1 MSQLKGPSST
11 LLGASLAGFSLWAS
25 AFRYRGFRFLWVS
38 LLFNSFAMWMEQLAL
53 GWLILEMTDSP
64 FMVGVAAA
72 VRLAPFLLI
81 GILAG
86 AVADWVDRHLFLR
99 FLTAAAGLVTVI
111 MAVLIISD
119 AIQVW
124 HALLLSLASGVFRA
138 FTATVRPSYVYDLVG
153 PNEALN
159 GMALASLSQRLGGVI
174 GSLAAGFLIV
184 TVDVGGAYLAMSA
197 SYVLATVILF
207 AITEV
212 GQAAPTERHPVVENI
227 RSSFRAMRGNRTL
240 VYLMALTASVEMLG
254 FSHQTLL
261 PVIARD
267 VLGVGA
273 GGLGIMMAVRSA
285 GGVLGVLF
293 LAVLGNYR
301 RKGWLSLISIT
312 LFGIGIIALSQSG
325 IFIVML
331 IMLTLTNFAAGING
345 VLGQTLMQANV
356 PNEERGRAM
365 GSWAASIGLAPL
377 GHLELGAVA
386 GALGTPVA
394 LLING
399 AALAVIGVASA
410 IGLPRIRRLE

>member
-25 AFRYRGFRFLWVS
+25 AFRYHGFRFLWVS

-86 AVADWVDRHLFLR
+86 AVADRVDRHLFLR
-99 FLTAAAGLVTVI
+99 FLTAAAGLVTVV
-111 MAVLIISD
+111 MAVLVISNT
-119 AIQVW
+119 IQVW

-174 GSLAAGFLIV
+174 GSLAAGFLIA

-212 GQAAPTERHPVVENI
+212 GQAAPTERHSVVENI

-301 RKGWLSLISIT
+301 RKGWLSLISMT

-345 VLGQTLMQANV
+345 VLAQTLMQANV

-377 GHLELGAVA
+377 GHMELGAVA
-386 GALGTPVA
+386 GTLGTPVA

-399 AALAVIGVASA
+399 AALAIIGVASA